1 MMHKNCPQ
9 AAVDD
14 VANFVQ
20 KKQDEIIKAKE
31 EEDRKKAE
39 GKGEGEGE
47 GEKKDVED
55 AGKEKEDNFEDKD
68 STETIREATRLAAAA
83 ILSLVQEGLK
93 KIDSQDSAKIEVEEI
108 KTTKSSDAERKED
121 NLLVEVEH

>member
-1 MMHKNCPQ
+1 MMYKDSPQ

-20 KKQDEIIKAKE
+20 KKQDEIAKAKE
-31 EEDRKKAE
+31 EEEHKKAE
-39 GKGEGEGE
+39 AKEKDA
-47 GEKKDVED
+47 GEKKDADNAEI
-55 AGKEKEDNFEDKD
+55 KKEDDTKEQN
-68 STETIREATRLAAAA
+68 STETTREATRLAAAA

-93 KIDSQDSAKIEVEEI
+93 KNDLQDSAKIEVEEL
-108 KTTKSSDAERKED
+108 KTTRSSDAERKED